1 MVFATY
7 QKKFLTICQ
16 IWYEDIWQEWK
27 KEKKCK
33 EDLLFFHGIRLAEEE
48 KKKVRRNALITDF
61 HSLLCDLTLTEE
73 ELLNDINKT
82 ERYQIRKSGRDEV
95 TVEIVAKEDVKG
107 NAVITKQLKEIYEE
121 MYREKGFHYTFNES
135 LFQAYCEKN
144 MIVISGVFQGE
155 NPLVLHSYVVDE
167 KNARLLHSVSE
178 FRNENVDASLVGRA
192 NKRLHWED
200 ILYFKQQ
207 GMITYDWGG
216 ISSIENPNGIDT
228 FKMKFGGT
236 LTTYQNMVYGNS
248 FLGKIAILGMKLL
261 GKGI

>member
-1 MVFATY
+1 MVFASY
-7 QKKFLTICQ
+7 KKKFLTICQ
-16 IWYEDIWQEWK
+16 IWYEATWQEWK
-27 KEKKCK
+27 KEKKQK
-33 EDLLFFHGIRLAEEE
+33 EDLLFFHGILLTEEE
-48 KKKVRRNALITDF
+48 KKKAKGNALITDF
-61 HSLLCDLTLTEE
+61 HSLLCDLKHSEE

-82 ERYQIRKSGRDEV
+82 ERYQIRKSGRDGV
-95 TVEIVAKEDVKG
+95 SVKIVAKEEVKE
-107 NAVITKQLKEIYEE
+107 NAVIISQLKEIYEE
-121 MYREKGFHYTFNES
+121 MYREKGFDYTFNET
-135 LFQAYCEKN
+135 LFRAYYEKD

-200 ILYFKQQ
+200 ILYFKGQ
-207 GMITYDWGG
+207 GIQTYDWGG

-228 FKMKFGGT
+228 FKMKFGGN

-248 FLGKIAILGMKLL
+248 FLGKMAILGMKLL